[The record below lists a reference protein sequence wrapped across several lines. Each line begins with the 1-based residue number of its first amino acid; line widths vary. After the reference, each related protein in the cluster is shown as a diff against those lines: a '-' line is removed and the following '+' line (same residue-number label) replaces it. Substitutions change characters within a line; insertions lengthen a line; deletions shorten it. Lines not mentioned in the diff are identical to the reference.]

1 MPIPG
6 DAGSWGR
13 TDEPGVRRL
22 NQDEQDEIT
31 QLLVGRKVTKVDSEH
46 LLLDDGTVIKA
57 IGHDGGCA
65 CSAGCYD
72 LSVLNG
78 VDNIITR
85 VAFDY
90 HPAGDDDTPWDQPN
104 AKADYETCE
113 FGPTEKY
120 TGHYRVFVFADN
132 EQINLMQ
139 FDGSDG
145 NGYYGT
151 GFEILVRDP
160 RAAS

>member
-1 MPIPG
+1 MTENFTPIR
-6 DAGSWGR
+6 ATAYSWGDR
-13 TDEPGVRRL
+13 DPDVRAFD
-22 NQDEQDEIT
+22 QDDKTEIEA
-31 QLLVGRKVTKVDSEH
+31 LLMGRKVTKVDNEH

-85 VAFDY
+85 VDFDY
-90 HPAGDDDTPWDQPN
+90 RPAGDDE
-104 AKADYETCE
+104 K
-113 FGPTEKY
+113 PTFDPDDPDAPEDCW
-120 TGHYRVFVFADN
+120 TGYYRIFVFADD
-132 EQINLMQ
+132 QRINLMQ

-151 GFEILVRDP
+151 GYEILVRYP
-160 RAAS
+160 EGGAA

>member
-1 MPIPG
+1 MTTEATFRPIKG
-6 DAGSWGR
+6 DAGDWNRGR
-13 TDEPGVRRL
+13 EDGVRVL
-22 NQDEQDEIT
+22 TQDDQAEISS
-31 QLLVGRKVTKVDSEH
+31 LLMGHKVTKVDGEH
-46 LLLDDGTVIKA
+46 LLLDSGVTIKA

-85 VAFDY
+85 VEYDY
-90 HPAGDDDTPWDQPN
+90 QPAGGWVPP
-104 AKADYETCE
+104 
-113 FGPTEKY
+113 EK
-120 TGHYRVFVFADN
+120 TGHPDDPEDKWTGFYRVFVFAEN
-132 EQINLMQ
+132 QQINLMQ

-151 GFEILVRDP
+151 GFELLVREV
-160 RAAS
+160 S

>member
-1 MPIPG
+1 MTTEATFRPIKG
-6 DAGSWGR
+6 DARDWNRGR
-13 TDEPGVRRL
+13 EDGVRVL
-22 NQDEQDEIT
+22 TQDDQAEISG
-31 QLLVGRKVTKVDSEH
+31 LLMGHKVAKVDGEH
-46 LLLDDGTVIKA
+46 LLLDSCVTIKA

-85 VAFDY
+85 VEYDY
-90 HPAGDDDTPWDQPN
+90 HPEGDDWEP
-104 AKADYETCE
+104 
-113 FGPTEKY
+113 GEKPGHPDDPKDKW
-120 TGHYRVFVFADN
+120 TGFYRVFVFAEN
-132 EQINLMQ
+132 QQINLMQ

-151 GFEILVRDP
+151 GFELLVREV
-160 RAAS
+160 S

>member
-1 MPIPG
+1 MSFTPIE
-6 DAGSWGR
+6 GSARSW
-13 TDEPGVRRL
+13 TIPPGVRKL
-22 NQDEQDEIT
+22 NEENQEEIAN
-31 QLLVGRKVTKVDSEH
+31 LLIGHKVTKVGDEH
-46 LLLDDGTVIKA
+46 LLLDNGTVIKA

-85 VAFDY
+85 VEFDY
-90 HPAGDDDTPWDQPN
+90 LPGGDGDYGKPEKPERTHPDDPEDPW
-104 AKADYETCE
+104 
-113 FGPTEKY
+113 
-120 TGHYRVFVFADN
+120 TGYYRVFVFADN
-132 EQINLMQ
+132 QQINLMQ

-151 GFEILVRDP
+151 GFELLVRDVTP
-160 RAAS
+160 AEVI